1 MPQIVKVLA
10 IDGGGIRG
18 IIPALLL
25 TEIEKRTQKPIADLF
40 DLVAGTSTGGILAL
54 ALTKPDGAG
63 KPAYSAQQ
71 LVALY
76 ENEGQE
82 IFSRSV
88 WHRIRAIGNLLDER
102 YQATGIED
110 VLERYFAETRLKEA
124 LKEVIITSYEIE
136 RRIPWFFKSRN
147 ARRFPDFDYPMKV
160 VARATSAAPTYF
172 EPLKYPSDG
181 SPAYHAWID
190 GGVYAN
196 NPTLCAF
203 AEAKKAFPQADDYLV
218 VSLGTGE
225 LTRPIHFADAKDWG
239 VAGWALP
246 ILSVVFHGVSVTV
259 DYQMTQMLP
268 AAGPTR
274 RYYRF
279 EPRLDK
285 GNDDMDDTS
294 NTNLHALVSL
304 AEELIPAQQDALDGL
319 CRQLMA

>member
-1 MPQIVKVLA
+1 M
-10 IDGGGIRG
+10 
-18 IIPALLL
+18 LL

-40 DLVAGTSTGGILAL
+40 DLFAGTSTGGILAL

-71 LVALY
+71 LVSLY

-88 WHRIRAIGNLLDER
+88 WHRIRAIGNLLEER
-102 YQATGIED
+102 YPATGIEQ
-110 VLERYFAETRLKEA
+110 VLEKYFGETRLKQA

-147 ARRFPDFDYPMKV
+147 AKRFPDHDYLMKV

-172 EPLKYPSDG
+172 EPLKYPEG
-181 SPAYHAWID
+181 SLEYHAWID

-225 LTRPIHFADAKDWG
+225 LTRPISYADAKNWG
-239 VAGWALP
+239 LASWALP

-268 AAGPTR
+268 AAGTAR

-285 GNDDMDDTS
+285 GNDDMDDAS

-304 AEELIPAQQDALDGL
+304 AEELIASQQDALDDL
-319 CRQLMA
+319 CRQLMV